1 MADLGKAYVQ
11 IVPSAKGIEG
21 SISKEL
27 NGEAQTAGDEAGNT
41 LGSSLVSKVKTIIA
55 VAAIGEAFKES
66 LQAGADLQQSMGG
79 IETLFKNSA
88 STVQQYATTAFQRA
102 GVSANEYMEQVT
114 SFSASLLSSLGG
126 DTAQAAEYADRA
138 MVDMSDNA
146 NKFGTD
152 IESIQ
157 NAYQGFAKQNYTM
170 LDNLKLGYGGTKEE
184 MQRLISDASKM
195 IGAMD
200 ELGVSVD
207 ESDMSFSNIVNAI
220 SVVQKNMDI
229 TGTTSKEAATTFSGS
244 FNSMKAA
251 ATDFMASLTGVTDST
266 GNAIL
271 SVSDSMSNLI
281 SSAFTFA
288 FGNLIPMVANIA
300 VNLPSAIID
309 GLQTGIPQLVSE
321 VKNMASN
328 IPEGFEEAIPDMV
341 EAGLQSILKLSE
353 TIRESAGDLISMGC
367 DLLLKLAQGFA
378 QSIPSLIQYIPQI
391 VSNLAGVINDNAG
404 TILST
409 GAQIVWTLLQGLISA
424 IPTLVANIPQIFQ
437 AIYDV
442 FTAMNWLELGGSI
455 VTAIGNGISALFTAI
470 PNLLKQIGETGKSF
484 LNGIDWLDLGTTIIL
499 TIQNGVSSLLT
510 NIPST
515 LKTIGETAW
524 NWFKNI
530 DWASVGRSVI
540 DFIKSGISS
549 IGGNIGTVL
558 RNAGSKAWNA
568 FKSISWTS
576 LGLNIISGIA
586 SGIANAVT
594 GLVNTA
600 IRACKKLV
608 QSVKDFFGIASPSKL
623 FRDEVGSWIP
633 AGISVGIEADKTLP
647 NAIDEMAENATAQ
660 AQVALGDIKSSMGL
674 TSTAT
679 PATSNSVNNATVVNQ
694 TINSAKA
701 LTPSEIAQETQDM
714 MRRLKWA

>member
-55 VAAIGEAFKES
+55 AAAIGEAFKES

-195 IGAMD
+195 TGAMD

>member
-195 IGAMD
+195 TGAMD

>member
-55 VAAIGEAFKES
+55 AAAIGEAFKES

-195 IGAMD
+195 TGAMD

-300 VNLPSAIID
+300 VNLPGAIIE
-309 GLQTGIPQLVSE
+309 GLNTGIPMLVSE

-328 IPEGFEEAIPDMV
+328 IPEGFEESIPDII
-341 EAGLQSILKLSE
+341 EAGFQSILQLSQ
-353 TIRESAGDLISMGC
+353 TIRESAGDLISIGC
-367 DLLLKLAQGFA
+367 DLLLKLAEGFA
-378 QSIPSLIQYIPQI
+378 SAIPTFITYIPQI
-391 VSNLAGVINDNAG
+391 IDNLVNTFNDNREKILQTG
-404 TILST
+404 IQLIYTIAE
-409 GAQIVWTLLQGLISA
+409 GLLSA
-424 IPTLVANIPQIFQ
+424 IPALVASIPTIVQTLWDFFIGVDWLSLGSTIINTI
-437 AIYDV
+437 ALGCM
-442 FTAMNWLELGGSI
+442 AMWSSI
-455 VTAIGNGISALFTAI
+455 PDI
-470 PNLLKQIGETGKSF
+470 LKQICDTTVETIQ
-484 LNGIDWLDLGTTIIL
+484 GIDWVNLGSQII
-499 TIQNGVSSLLT
+499 TFIVNGVQALFDF
-510 NIPST
+510 IPSALT
-515 LKTIGETAW
+515 SIGQTAEG
-524 NWFKNI
+524 NFKNI
-530 DWASVGRSVI
+530 DWASVGNSVI
-540 DFIKSGISS
+540 NLITSGISAIGDLIWGALNS
-549 IGGNIGTVL
+549 AGSYATSAFDNLGWNGIGGD
-558 RNAGSKAWNA
+558 
-568 FKSISWTS
+568 
-576 LGLNIISGIA
+576 IINGIVGGIA
-586 SGIANAVT
+586 SMGHKIYDKLSSIASSA
-594 GLVNTA
+594 LE
-600 IRACKKLV
+600 K
-608 QSVKDFFGIASPSKL
+608 VKDLLGIGSPSKV
-623 FRDEVGSWIP
+623 FRDQVGQWIP

>member
-41 LGSSLVSKVKTIIA
+41 LGSSLVSKIKTIIA
-55 VAAIGEAFKES
+55 TAAIGKVFKES
-66 LQAGADLQQSMGG
+66 LEAGADLQQSMGG

-195 IGAMD
+195 TGAMD

-288 FGNLIPMVANIA
+288 FGNLIPMAANIA
-300 VNLPSAIID
+300 VNLPGAIIE
-309 GLQTGIPQLVSE
+309 GLNTGIPMLVSE

-328 IPEGFEEAIPDMV
+328 IPEGFEEAIPDIV
-341 EAGLQSILKLSE
+341 EAGLQSVLKLSE

-378 QSIPSLIQYIPQI
+378 QSIPSLIEYIPQI

-499 TIQNGVSSLLT
+499 TIQNGISGLLT
-510 NIPST
+510 NIPSV
-515 LKTIGETAW
+515 LKSIGETAW

-530 DWASVGRSVI
+530 DWASVGRFVI

-568 FKSISWTS
+568 FKNISWTS